1 VFRNRAYLGQ
11 KRLQWRRRALACQDV
26 FLRKMALAIIW
37 SLRMQVVRADLVF
50 FRAWACASRSA
61 LTWV

>member
-1 VFRNRAYLGQ
+1 VKAASAGVCQGVLLRN
-11 KRLQWRRRALACQDV
+11 
-26 FLRKMALAIIW
+26 MALAIIW

-50 FRAWACASRSA
+50 SAPWACASRSA